1 MTRINALRGRFHRP
15 TRRSRI
21 LLSLILALATLLA
34 LYEFSTPFRHGVIA
48 AQRCAT
54 IAWAV
59 SMAVVDYKL
68 LFRKTWPATEE
79 GRKQRHQDYESTHW
93 RAASRLMEA
102 LRSLGGIY
110 IKLGQHLSTVQL
122 VPLPWSLAMKPLQDQ
137 CFPTPVEDLQ
147 ELFLSDVGAPMSRF
161 FSSFDEEP
169 IGVASL
175 AQVHRAVDRETG
187 KMVAV
192 KCMHPD
198 LEEFCQIDMRTTTF
212 LLKAVK
218 SIFPSFE
225 FTWLGEEMEQNLP
238 LEMDFR
244 HEAANAARCVKDFSD
259 LKKTPLVVPDVLW
272 AKKRVM
278 VMEFIQGG
286 RVDDLDYLAR
296 HKIDRNLVSRQIA
309 EICSRMIYITGFFHA
324 DLHGGNLLIR
334 PAQPGSRSPYNFE
347 IVLLDHGLYFDLPSD
362 LRVNY
367 AKFWLSLMAR
377 PSPSVEAERRKY
389 AKLVANIDDE
399 HYPLFQAAITG
410 RAALEGAS
418 LSGEEA
424 DAKGGARRGSMLD
437 LGENTKEEKRRMRN
451 AMVMQEGLMEA
462 LFEILRNVPRRM
474 LMLFKVNDLNRALD
488 ISLQTTHSPARI
500 FLIIAQYCNLAIRLD
515 DLAHIPPL
523 SFYNRLH
530 SWARYQTWK
539 WKLTIW
545 TVGADWKTWLDR
557 MRGRERGELVLQLA

>member
-1 MTRINALRGRFHRP
+1 MTLSERSAHRLGSAGRTLQRINKGSEQPILSRSATSLDLDQSKSPRLASAMHDDPSPSPSQYEPNRRRPNPLNRLPPPPSPESPAPTNVSPNSSETSSVSFPFPMTRINALRGRFHRP

-198 LEEFCQIDMRTTTF
+198 LEEHVS
-212 LLKAVK
+212 LL
-218 SIFPSFE
+218 
-225 FTWLGEEMEQNLP
+225 
-238 LEMDFR
+238 
-244 HEAANAARCVKDFSD
+244 
-259 LKKTPLVVPDVLW
+259 
-272 AKKRVM
+272 
-278 VMEFIQGG
+278 
-286 RVDDLDYLAR
+286 
-296 HKIDRNLVSRQIA
+296 
-309 EICSRMIYITGFFHA
+309 
-324 DLHGGNLLIR
+324 LL
-334 PAQPGSRSPYNFE
+334 
-347 IVLLDHGLYFDLPSD
+347 L
-362 LRVNY
+362 
-367 AKFWLSLMAR
+367 
-377 PSPSVEAERRKY
+377 
-389 AKLVANIDDE
+389 
-399 HYPLFQAAITG
+399 
-410 RAALEGAS
+410 
-418 LSGEEA
+418 
-424 DAKGGARRGSMLD
+424 
-437 LGENTKEEKRRMRN
+437 
-451 AMVMQEGLMEA
+451 
-462 LFEILRNVPRRM
+462 
-474 LMLFKVNDLNRALD
+474 
-488 ISLQTTHSPARI
+488 
-500 FLIIAQYCNLAIRLD
+500 C
-515 DLAHIPPL
+515 
-523 SFYNRLH
+523 
-530 SWARYQTWK
+530 
-539 WKLTIW
+539 
-545 TVGADWKTWLDR
+545 
-557 MRGRERGELVLQLA
+557 